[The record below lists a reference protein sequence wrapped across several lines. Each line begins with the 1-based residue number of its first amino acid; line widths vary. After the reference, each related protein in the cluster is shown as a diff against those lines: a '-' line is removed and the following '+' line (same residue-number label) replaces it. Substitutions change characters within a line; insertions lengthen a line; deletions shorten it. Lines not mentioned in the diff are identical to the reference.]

1 MSQRGGDAPRIAPV
15 RGRLFRPLVLAAVM
29 GLSLGLASC
38 GSSSPSKSYQQG
50 WDRAV
55 ASPGYDCNTVPRDIT
70 SASDWTKGCTTG
82 QGFLNAHETTEHAPS
97 PTPTTYPGD
106 P

>member
-1 MSQRGGDAPRIAPV
+1 MSQRGGAAPRIAAV
-15 RGRLFRPLVLAAVM
+15 RGRLFRPLVLAAVI

-55 ASPGYDCNTVPRDIT
+55 ASPGY
-70 SASDWTKGCTTG
+70 S
-82 QGFLNAHETTEHAPS
+82 
-97 PTPTTYPGD
+97 
-106 P
+106 